1 MIRAITCYRAKHRD
15 KKREKTTEAFVFLS
29 FCLCKSASITI
40 ANTKITQKKCLAFK
54 KKGKKKVLIIFL

>member
-1 MIRAITCYRAKHRD
+1 MILFKCILKNVYNRL
-15 KKREKTTEAFVFLS
+15 KRRS
-29 FCLCKSASITI
+29 FFNLIDFNPHVTLLSASITI